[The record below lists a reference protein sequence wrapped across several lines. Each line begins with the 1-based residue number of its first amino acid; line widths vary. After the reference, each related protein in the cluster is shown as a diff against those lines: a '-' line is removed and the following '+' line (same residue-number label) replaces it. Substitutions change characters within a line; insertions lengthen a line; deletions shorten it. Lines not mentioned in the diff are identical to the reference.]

1 MDFNPAEKITA
12 VTDLYNQIG
21 VKTLCENK
29 ITEYSNRAMDSLVAV
44 NVADEKK
51 KELEKL
57 IKELMYREV

>member
-1 MDFNPAEKITA
+1 MDILA
-12 VTDLYNQIG
+12 
-21 VKTLCENK
+21 
-29 ITEYSNRAMDSLVAV
+29 AV

>member
-1 MDFNPAEKITA
+1 
-12 VTDLYNQIG
+12 
-21 VKTLCENK
+21 
-29 ITEYSNRAMDSLVAV
+29 MDSLVAV